1 MPEFVISPEQLRCS
15 VILDFE
21 GEGRKKGDEISPLPH
36 MAGIFRPNSRGK
48 SGKYE
53 WIAFKKSWKPATNG
67 SRGQGNVGSVTDFND
82 CFDRLDTSLLGKS
95 GKLVHWS
102 QHEAD
107 ILNAHLSTKIWTKLR
122 PLLFNARL
130 PAKKYARRRK
140 IFENSGETKGKSL
153 EEFFDALYRK
163 RHPFP
168 PLPRGAAATCR
179 LIDKACDSNRRWK
192 GFSEAQKNYV
202 SELIEYNRG
211 DCRATWLIASKMA
224 NVYKRADG

>member
-1 MPEFVISPEQLRCS
+1 
-15 VILDFE
+15 
-21 GEGRKKGDEISPLPH
+21 
-36 MAGIFRPNSRGK
+36 
-48 SGKYE
+48 
-53 WIAFKKSWKPATNG
+53 
-67 SRGQGNVGSVTDFND
+67 
-82 CFDRLDTSLLGKS
+82 
-95 GKLVHWS
+95 
-102 QHEAD
+102 
-107 ILNAHLSTKIWTKLR
+107 LNAHLSTKIWTKLR

-202 SELIEYNRG
+202 SELIEYNKG